1 MSKRR
6 RKKKDEDI
14 LGGIMLAVM
23 VFFCL
28 GGWLL
33 VMFVQDIIAMFQS
46 GAVTYKHSEREQI
59 EGSAAY
65 SEEMEFY
72 GEPIQIM
79 TTAYCSCEKCCGWST
94 GITCSGT
101 QATPKH
107 TIGAN
112 LNQFPI
118 GTVIVINGIE
128 YVVEDTGSAIQ
139 DNHVDVFYATH
150 EEAVQHG
157 VQYVNA
163 YVKGE

>member
-6 RKKKDEDI
+6 RKKDEDT
-14 LGGIMLAVM
+14 LMGIMLAVM

-46 GAVTYKHSEREQI
+46 EAVTYKHSEREQI

-65 SEEMEFY
+65 SEELEFY

-94 GITCSGT
+94 GITYSGT
-101 QATPKH
+101 QATAGR
-107 TIGAN
+107 TVGAN
-112 LNQFPI
+112 LSQFPL
-118 GTVIVINGIE
+118 GTVLVIDDHE
-128 YVVEDTGSAIQ
+128 YVVEDTGAGVGK
-139 DNHVDVFYATH
+139 NHVDIYMNSH
-150 EEAVQHG
+150 EEAVEYG
-157 VQYVNA
+157 KRYVTC
-163 YVKGE
+163 YVKQ

>member
-1 MSKRR
+1 MSRR

-33 VMFVQDIIAMFQS
+33 IMFVSDIIEMFQS
-46 GAVTYKHSEREQI
+46 GEVKFKHIERDQI

-65 SEEMEFY
+65 SEELEFY

-94 GITCSGT
+94 GITYSGT
-101 QATPKH
+101 QATAGR
-107 TIGAN
+107 TVGAN
-112 LNQFPI
+112 LSQFPL
-118 GTVIVINGIE
+118 GTVLVIDGHE
-128 YVVEDTGSAIQ
+128 YIVEDTGAGVGK
-139 DNHVDVFYATH
+139 NHVDIYMESH
-150 EEAVQHG
+150 EDALEYGKKFG
-157 VQYVNA
+157 VC
-163 YVKGE
+163 YVKH